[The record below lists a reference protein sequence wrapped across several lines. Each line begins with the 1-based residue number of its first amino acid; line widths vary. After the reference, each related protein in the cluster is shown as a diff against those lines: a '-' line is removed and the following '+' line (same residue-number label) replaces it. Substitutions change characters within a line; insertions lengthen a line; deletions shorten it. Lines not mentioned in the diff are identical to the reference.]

1 MSQYFNLLI
10 HLSYRKLLSFSLFFV
25 LFLDPILAEQL
36 LTKSKILRKS
46 NECFNSFQS
55 EVCYD
60 LFLEMERIQIVESE
74 QNRYKCQASILGL
87 QTELIEA
94 YYFKKLH
101 NQNGIMIPYVIK
113 NC

>member
-1 MSQYFNLLI
+1 MTLFIYKKFI
-10 HLSYRKLLSFSLFFV
+10 SFSVFFFV
-25 LFLDPILAEQL
+25 LLSNSILAEQL

-46 NECFNSFQS
+46 NECFNSFQY

-74 QNRYKCQASILGL
+74 QNRYKCQASFLGL

-94 YYFKKLH
+94 YYFKKLKK
-101 NQNGIMIPYVIK
+101 NKNGIMLPYVIK